1 MHIRFTETVKKQA
14 ILYHLPSVLILI
26 SYQCVIFSD
35 YCSSLIPRPLL
46 KHGSSLGMSVMKI
59 VNGLLHEY

>member
-14 ILYHLPSVLILI
+14 ILYHLPSISILI
-26 SYQCVIFSD
+26 SYCVIFSD

-59 VNGLLHEY
+59 VNDLLHEY